1 MPFFVQKTGVTPKD
15 AIDAI
20 RENGGIAILAHPL
33 TYKFSHS
40 ELIKCI
46 ETLKSYGLEGI
57 ETFYSTFSE
66 ADHRDMKRL
75 ADQYGLLHSGGSD
88 FHGNVKPHIQ
98 IGKGL
103 GHLVIPY
110 DLLDRMR
117 AAHPELS
124 A

>member
-1 MPFFVQKTGVTPKD
+1 MEAK
-15 AIDAI
+15 
-20 RENGGIAILAHPL
+20 
-33 TYKFSHS
+33 
-40 ELIKCI
+40 ELIECI

-57 ETFYSTFSE
+57 ETYYSTFSE

-75 ADQYGLLHSGGSD
+75 ADRYGLLHSGGSD

-98 IGKGL
+98 IGKGR

-117 AAHPELS
+117 EAHPEFT